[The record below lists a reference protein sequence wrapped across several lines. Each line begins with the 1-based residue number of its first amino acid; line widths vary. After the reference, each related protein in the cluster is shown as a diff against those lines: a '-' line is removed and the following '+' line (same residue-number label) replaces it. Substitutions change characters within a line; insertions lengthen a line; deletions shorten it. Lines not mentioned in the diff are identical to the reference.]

1 MRAKRKK
8 IKESDLKGFKYFKAL
23 SGSLD
28 HRNLFPILQAC
39 AGLSSSA
46 QPEQKWY

>member
-23 SGSLD
+23 SGLLD

-46 QPEQKWY
+46 QSEQKWY